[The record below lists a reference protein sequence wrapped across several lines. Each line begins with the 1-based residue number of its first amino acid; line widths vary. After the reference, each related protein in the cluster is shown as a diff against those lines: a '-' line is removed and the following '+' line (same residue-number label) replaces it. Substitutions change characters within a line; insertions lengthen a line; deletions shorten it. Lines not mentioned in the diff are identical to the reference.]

1 MKTTSLLAVGA
12 LAFVG
17 ASTVEGKGP
26 GNGGGKEG
34 CVCTGECSAMGDPHI
49 QNIFGEQWVETAG
62 KFTLFQDGGFHV
74 TADTF
79 GRYYMNEINFGGKTV
94 NVKSC
99 TKAGSLS
106 EGTQTYKSGKGT
118 IVEMTVDCAKPKVN
132 GKNADW
138 HLDMH
143 MTITSHSEIGQMK
156 NVGGLCMQHHN
167 GGSGESSD
175 TDKVIFKKNKPAKCE
190 CLAKCSVLGDPHL
203 TSFYKKQELLKA
215 TEIDLYKV
223 KGFEIKAKVDENKYI
238 HHIDVNGNQQF
249 DLSQC
254 DNMRLGAKGKKLG
267 DFSQKFGNDGTRV
280 TGQVNCMIET
290 YGRMKGT
297 PFLNFYL
304 NKIDVASGKQ
314 VAEDF
319 HTLEVASGS
328 SGVCTSE

>member
-1 MKTTSLLAVGA
+1 
-12 LAFVG
+12 
-17 ASTVEGKGP
+17 
-26 GNGGGKEG
+26 
-34 CVCTGECSAMGDPHI
+34 
-49 QNIFGEQWVETAG
+49 
-62 KFTLFQDGGFHV
+62 
-74 TADTF
+74 
-79 GRYYMNEINFGGKTV
+79 
-94 NVKSC
+94 
-99 TKAGSLS
+99 
-106 EGTQTYKSGKGT
+106 
-118 IVEMTVDCAKPKVN
+118 MTVDCAKPTVN
-132 GKNADW
+132 GNNADW

-175 TDKVIFKKNKPAKCE
+175 TDKVIFKKTMPAKCE

-223 KGFEIKAKVDENKYI
+223 QGFEIKAKVDENKYI

-267 DFSQKFGNDGTRV
+267 DFSQKFGNRDDGTRV
-280 TGQVNCMIET
+280 TGQVNCMIEK

-304 NKIDVASGKQ
+304 NKIDVATGKQ

-328 SGVCTSE
+328 SGVCTLE